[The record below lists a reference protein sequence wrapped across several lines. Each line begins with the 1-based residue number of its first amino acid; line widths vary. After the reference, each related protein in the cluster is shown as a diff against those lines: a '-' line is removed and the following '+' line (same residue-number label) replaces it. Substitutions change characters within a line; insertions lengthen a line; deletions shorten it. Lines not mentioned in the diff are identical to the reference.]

1 MSLRDLVMSVGFNGS
16 KAMKGLKDVDK
27 AADKTKKNF
36 TDLGKQAKETG
47 KGVGKIGQDAMLA
60 ERGLKTLGRGLDTV
74 KRKTKELGAEAK
86 KVGQQMRTDFKDAM
100 EDAAPKNKFDGAK
113 RVGAAALAGGA
124 IGAGILTGG
133 AKTAISFESAFAGV
147 RKTIDATDEEYA
159 RLDQQIRD
167 LAKIIPQTYEEIA
180 GVAEAAGQLGI
191 SKTGLMDFTETMVDL
206 GVATNMT
213 SDDAAT
219 SLARFANIT
228 QMAEKDY
235 GRLGSTIVDLGNNLA
250 TTESEIVAMGMR
262 LAGAGAQI
270 GMSEAGIMSFAG
282 ALSSVG
288 IEADAGG
295 TAFSKVMIDMAS
307 QVATNGEKLSQFA
320 QVAGMSVDEFKTA
333 YKEDAGETIIEFIEG
348 LGRMSVAGENVFG
361 VLDDLG
367 FSEIRVRDALL
378 RASGAGDKFRKS
390 LETGSQAWAENLALS
405 KEVEKRNTTFE
416 KQFGILKNNIRD
428 IRAGLGRVLL
438 PYLTQFNTFLL
449 SVSKKLQG
457 ISPNMQKFGAVALV
471 VGTGLL
477 TLGGAALLI
486 IGFLPSIAAGFS
498 MLGITSLASLGPI
511 GLAILGITAAGYL
524 LYKNWDKLKA
534 VGLKLWDS
542 FKEKIDPFVPY
553 IENVFNAIK
562 AIFQTH
568 LTIIKGMILLP
579 LMGLKVMF
587 TTVWEAIKNTVITV
601 VETIGGVL
609 GGLFRTLSGII
620 DFVAGVFTGDWA
632 RAWQGVQD
640 IFGGTFDGLKAIAK
654 GAINTVIGI
663 INASISGI
671 NAIKPPDWIPGIGGK
686 SVNIPLIPRL
696 AKGTHNFGGG
706 LAMVGEMGPELV
718 HLPRGSRVTPHNE
731 STRMLNGAMGS
742 AASSLYVD
750 IGDITINTSSNSIK
764 ETIPDIKKAIRQA
777 VRPEMEEYFSEL
789 RSKRPSMTLT

>member
-27 AADKTKKNF
+27 ATDKTKKNF

-60 ERGLKTLGRGLDTV
+60 ERGLKTLGRGLDTA

-86 KVGQQMRTDFKDAM
+86 KVGQQMRTEFKSAM
-100 EDAAPKNKFDGAK
+100 EDAAPKNMYEGAK
-113 RVGAAALAGGA
+113 RAGATALA
-124 IGAGILTGG
+124 IGAAGAGVLGAG
-133 AKTAISFESAFAGV
+133 AKTSISFESAFAGV
-147 RKTIDATDEEYA
+147 RKTVDATEKEYA
-159 RLDQQIRD
+159 DIRKQIRGMT
-167 LAKIIPQTYEEIA
+167 KEIPALHEEIA

-191 SKTGLMDFTETMVDL
+191 SKTGLISFTRTMVDL

-213 SDDAAT
+213 SDEAAT

-288 IEADAGG
+288 IESDAGG

-320 QVAGMSVDEFKTA
+320 QVAGMSVAEFKEA
-333 YKEDAGETIIEFIEG
+333 YQKDAAGTIISFTEG
-348 LGRMSVAGENVFG
+348 LGRMSAAGENVFG

-378 RASGAGDKFRKS
+378 RASGAGDLFRRS
-390 LETGSQAWAENLALS
+390 MDIGSQAWEKNLALS
-405 KEVEKRNTTFE
+405 KEAAERYKTTE
-416 KQFGILKNNIRD
+416 SRLTILKNKVRD
-428 IRAGLGRVLL
+428 MGITLGDMLL
-438 PYLTQFNTFLL
+438 PYIDKATDGIGKVIDMLERLPS
-449 SVSKKLQG
+449 SVK
-457 ISPNMQKFGAVALV
+457 KFGAMALIA
-471 VGTGLL
+471 GTALMLIAGPILL
-477 TLGGAALLI
+477 L
-486 IGFLPSIAAGFS
+486 IGFLPSIAAGFG
-498 MLGITSLASLGPI
+498 MLGGISLGVLGPI
-511 GLAILGITAAGYL
+511 ALAILGIVSAGYL
-524 LYKNWDKLKA
+524 LYKSWDKIKEF
-534 VGLKLWDS
+534 GLTVWDS
-542 FKEKIDPFVPY
+542 FKEKIEPFVPY

-620 DFVAGVFTGDWA
+620 DFVAGVFTGDWG
-632 RAWQGVQD
+632 RAWQGVKD

-706 LAMVGEMGPELV
+706 LAMVGEQGPELV
-718 HLPRGSRVTPHNE
+718 SLPQGSRVTPHSE
-731 STRMLNGAMGS
+731 SMGMLRSAYSRAGADVF
-742 AASSLYVD
+742 APE
-750 IGDITINTSSNSIK
+750 INITIEGGTGSVK
-764 ETIPDIKKAIRQA
+764 ESMPDIKREVEKALYPA
-777 VRPEMEEYFSEL
+777 LEGYFQQL